1 LVMVRVINA
10 GSNTKRAFA
19 SVWEATPLFLLVGGV
34 VTFAT
39 WRGSQMLMWEPTVKV
54 NASKRSTELYADEDK
69 AAEWTKSKEA
79 RGDWWHALDTTN
91 RHVFGEDSEQ
101 KTWAGVDR
109 GTEQSY
115 KGAKEFAR

>member
-1 LVMVRVINA
+1 MRDAAQMRQSA
-10 GSNTKRAFA
+10 GQGITLAHPALR
-19 SVWEATPLFLLVGGV
+19 
-34 VTFAT
+34 
-39 WRGSQMLMWEPTVKV
+39 RV

-91 RHVFGEDSEQ
+91 RHVFGEDSVQ